1 MGGMRYNEVMFIV
14 GLLKWWYSDGW
25 SHRAQMI
32 MDGLRRTIDHF
43 SIGLLLRTM
52 FSLFRQD
59 GAGSV
64 DGPLSAKLEAFAG
77 ALISRFIG
85 AGVRTV
91 VLFIGCV
98 TIAARCL
105 LGTAVLLV
113 WLFVP
118 LLPIVGFVMMMTG
131 WVPWQF

>member
-1 MGGMRYNEVMFIV
+1 MFIV

-25 SHRAQMI
+25 TRRAQMI
-32 MDGLRRTIDHF
+32 IDGLHRTIDFF

-64 DGPLSAKLEAFAG
+64 DGPLSVKLEAFMG

-85 AGVRTV
+85 AGIRSV
-91 VLFIGCV
+91 VLVTGCV

-105 LGTAVLLV
+105 SGVLVLILWLV
-113 WLFVP
+113 VP
-118 LLPIVGFVMMMTG
+118 LLPIIGFVVMMTG